1 MTLTMVDFVVYNNQF
16 LHFTKLIKLLYRI
29 FFNTQESENM
39 LNEQLAHFHEQRD
52 EMIEQVRSY
61 AASIETLRNQMLP
74 IKEREKQASKLM
86 YKGLCFLAGILCML
100 YNV

>member
-1 MTLTMVDFVVYNNQF
+1 
-16 LHFTKLIKLLYRI
+16 
-29 FFNTQESENM
+29 M

-52 EMIEQVRSY
+52 EMIEQVRAY

-86 YKGLCFLAGILCML
+86 YKGLCFLAGM
-100 YNV
+100 YNNSTRDLHTPSFSLLLI